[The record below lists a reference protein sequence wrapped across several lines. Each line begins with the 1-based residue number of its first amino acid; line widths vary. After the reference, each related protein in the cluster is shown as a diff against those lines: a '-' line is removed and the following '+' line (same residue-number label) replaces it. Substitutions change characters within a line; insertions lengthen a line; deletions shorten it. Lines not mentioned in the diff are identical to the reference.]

1 MWKVYVAAVAVALA
15 GCASVAPSDATR
27 VSPEWSAYRAQ
38 VLNERDHGKLGA
50 LAAQEKIEE
59 RYREIYGI
67 DPTMEGAFAFGT
79 KLYEEA
85 DVGDIPM
92 DEADRLARARIDD
105 ALAHRESSAPLYVFP
120 PEASD

>member
-1 MWKVYVAAVAVALA
+1 MWKVYAAAIVVGLA
-15 GCASVAPSDATR
+15 GCASEAPSDSTR

-38 VLNERDHGKLGA
+38 VLSERDHGKLSA
-50 LAAQEKIEE
+50 LAAQGKIEE
-59 RYREIYGI
+59 RYREIYGV

-105 ALAHRESSAPLYVFP
+105 ALAHRESSVPLYVFP